1 MNKGRIAVISGFSG
15 AGKGTIVKALMAKY
29 DHYAL
34 SVSMTTRNPRDGEVH
49 GKDYYFVTH
58 DAFRQVIDQDGF
70 LEYAYYE
77 GSSNNYGTPRAFV
90 EENLARDNHVIL
102 EIEVQGGAQVK
113 AVYPETLSIFIVT
126 PTPRDLVRRLE
137 DRPDQSIDFAT
148 VQKRLRTALRE
159 CADIGRYDAMLI
171 NETGKAEACA
181 DTIEKIMQ
189 TGDVSGYEPD
199 LTFVEKFKTELE
211 DIIDNREKKGTDAK

>member
-15 AGKGTIVKALMAKY
+15 AGKGTIVKALMEKY

-34 SVSMTTRNPRDGEVH
+34 SVSMTTRAPRDGEVH
-49 GKDYYFVTH
+49 GREYYFVTH
-58 DAFRQVIDQDGF
+58 EDFRKVMDEDGF

-90 EENLARDNHVIL
+90 EENLAKNNDVIL

-113 AVYPETLSIFIVT
+113 KIYPDTLSIFIVT
-126 PTPRDLVRRLE
+126 PTPQDLIRQLE
-137 DRPDQSIDFAT
+137 GRKDQSIDFAT

-159 CADIGRYDAMLI
+159 CADVGRYDAMLI
-171 NETGKAEACA
+171 NESGRAEACA
-181 DTIEKIMQ
+181 DAIEKIMQ
-189 TGDVSGYEPD
+189 TGDVTGHEPD
-199 LTFVEKFKTELE
+199 LTFVEKFKAELE
-211 DIIDNREKKGTDAK
+211 DIIEKREKERN

>member
-15 AGKGTIVKALMAKY
+15 AGKGTIVKALMEKY

-34 SVSMTTRNPRDGEVH
+34 SVSMTTRAPRDGEVH
-49 GKDYYFVTH
+49 GREYYFVTH
-58 DAFRQVIDQDGF
+58 EDFRKVMDEDGF

-90 EENLARDNHVIL
+90 EENLAKNNYVIL

-113 AVYPETLSIFIVT
+113 KIYPDTLSIFIVT
-126 PTPRDLVRRLE
+126 PTPQDLIRQLE
-137 DRPDQSIDFAT
+137 GRKDQSIDFAT

-159 CADIGRYDAMLI
+159 CADVGRYDAMLI
-171 NETGKAEACA
+171 NESGRAEACA
-181 DTIEKIMQ
+181 DAIEKIMQ
-189 TGDVSGYEPD
+189 TGDVTGHEPD
-199 LTFVEKFKTELE
+199 LTFVEKFKAELE
-211 DIIDNREKKGTDAK
+211 DIIEKREKERN